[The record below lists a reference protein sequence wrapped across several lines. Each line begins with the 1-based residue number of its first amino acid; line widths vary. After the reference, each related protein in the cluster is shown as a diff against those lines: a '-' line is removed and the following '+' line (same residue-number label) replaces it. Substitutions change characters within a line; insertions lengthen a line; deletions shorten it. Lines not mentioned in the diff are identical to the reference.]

1 MRLFTVTPAQGGRAK
16 GQKVEGGRL
25 LIRIRLG
32 GIKVVVANKG
42 IFHIP
47 MRFSKNTDNWILMY
61 QLNFGGLVV
70 ATKWSQVS
78 YRQFYVA
85 DKHTLI
91 CVKYSLGL

>member
-47 MRFSKNTDNWILMY
+47 MRFSKNTDN
-61 QLNFGGLVV
+61 
-70 ATKWSQVS
+70 
-78 YRQFYVA
+78 
-85 DKHTLI
+85 
-91 CVKYSLGL
+91 